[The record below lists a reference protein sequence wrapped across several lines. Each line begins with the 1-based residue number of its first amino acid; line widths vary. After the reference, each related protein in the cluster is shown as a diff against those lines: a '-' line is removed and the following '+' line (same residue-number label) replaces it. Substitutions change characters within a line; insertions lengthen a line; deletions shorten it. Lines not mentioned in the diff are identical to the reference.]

1 MVRGIEKRQIV
12 EDEADSDNLTASL
25 GKAALLRVTALND
38 GRS

>member
-12 EDEADSDNLTASL
+12 EDEADSDDLTASL
-25 GKAALLRVTALND
+25 GKAALLKGIALYD